1 MEKPTVASKQKRKND
16 QQLNTFMATCTDAL
30 KSQIDEYEAIGLN
43 VAAKLRKMDAN
54 QAILAESVINKVLY
68 KGMFKQLTTVTDL
81 TERVTHFE
89 YTQPIPIT
97 PITPIIVQS
106 PLSSNSSTTINDYYE
121 NIGQA
126 MSTNEES
133 SDV

>member
-1 MEKPTVASKQKRKND
+1 
-16 QQLNTFMATCTDAL
+16 MATCTDAL